1 MIAVGTHEV
10 TAAAVVLRTKA
21 GSSQYIYQG
30 APLDADAFTEESV
43 AHALAMGLIAEMEIA
58 EAEVVEIELP
68 KTTDSH
74 DEIDAFAGKYSIDLS
89 GLGDK
94 PNRETKVAE
103 IERVIERVIA
113 ERTAEA
119 EASGVLQ

>member
-30 APLDADAFTEESV
+30 ASVDADAFSEESV
-43 AHALAMGLIAEMEIA
+43 AHAVSMGLIAEAEIA

-68 KTTDSH
+68 KATDSH
-74 DEIDAFAGKYSIDLS
+74 DEIDAFAAEYSIDLS

-94 PNRETKVAE
+94 PNREQKVTE
-103 IERVIERVIA
+103 IDRVIA
-113 ERTAEA
+113 ERTAAA
-119 EASGVLQ
+119 EATGVLQ